1 MMKNKVALKLLSICA
16 LSAAVMLSTP
26 SVQAQQV
33 TTVASVDLSRYV
45 GTWYEIARFPNRFQ
59 TQCRTNV
66 RAIYRARTDGAIDVT
81 NSCVIDGGKTDQAEG
96 LARIIAGSNN
106 AKLQVRF
113 APAWL
118 SWLPQVWGDYWIIDL
133 TPDYSVVT
141 VGTPARDY
149 LWILARTPE
158 LSTAQYET
166 AVNNATRQGFDTS
179 KLIKTVQ
186 EQGAA
191 K

>member
-1 MMKNKVALKLLSICA
+1 MKNKVVLKLLSICT
-16 LSAAVMLSTP
+16 LSAAAMLSAP
-26 SVQAQQV
+26 AVQAQQV

-59 TQCRTNV
+59 TQCRNNV
-66 RAIYRARTDGAIDVT
+66 RAIYRARPDGAIDVT

-106 AKLQVRF
+106 ARLQVRF